1 MAKMTDQQKRARLRE
16 ILADSN
22 GAIAPGI
29 TDALFARLVQDC
41 GYAAAHLSG
50 NAIHK
55 NFCLPDRNLLTI
67 TQIAQRVGQISEA
80 TDIPLIVDG
89 GTICLETAALA
100 RTVKSYERAGA
111 AAIRFE
117 DSLVNEYGAP
127 AEDLA
132 VAPLPTVIDRIKAAA
147 DARTDSSLVLIARCD
162 SRPTESLDQAMERLA
177 EYAEAGADAIGVQ
190 LTDPDDF
197 RHIGAKATAP
207 LVSLWPKAQMSVIEF
222 FRLGFCIAL
231 IPSSVPLA
239 AIGAAREMLLE
250 LKRSGTDHEYFSRQK
265 TFAGTA
271 AWYKKVGSSPK
282 QN

>member
-1 MAKMTDQQKRARLRE
+1 MTDQEKRARLRE
-16 ILADSN
+16 ILLDSK
-22 GAIAPGI
+22 GAIAPGV

-41 GYAAAHLSG
+41 GYPAVHLSG

-67 TQIAQRVGQISEA
+67 TQISQRIGQISEA

-89 GTICLETAALA
+89 GTICLESAALA
-100 RTVKSYERAGA
+100 RAVKSYERAGA

-117 DSLVNEYGAP
+117 DSLVNEYGGP

-132 VAPLPTVIDRIKAAA
+132 IAPLAAVVDRIKAAA
-147 DARTDSSLVLIARCD
+147 DARADGSLVLIARCD
-162 SRPTESLDQAMERLA
+162 SRPKESLEQICDRLA
-177 EYAEAGADAIGVQ
+177 AYGEAGADAVGVQ

-197 RHIGAKATAP
+197 RSIGVKTSAP
-207 LVSLWPKAQMSVIEF
+207 LVSLWPKAQMSAVEF
-222 FRLGFCIAL
+222 FRLGFRIAL

-239 AIGAAREMLLE
+239 AIGTARDLLLE
-250 LKRSGTDHEYFSRQK
+250 LKKSGTDREYFARQK

-271 AWYKKVGSSPK
+271 AWYKQLGSTPK
-282 QN
+282 